1 MKSTDAL
8 AQLAQFGKRIVTTSE
23 AAVLWNMSLAT
34 TTKTL
39 SRLATS
45 GLLQEVCRGVWSVGT
60 TKPDLVDVVPV
71 LTRPYPSYV
80 STYSALFRHGMID
93 QIPRSLHV
101 VSLGRSK
108 RVATAFGDVVVH
120 HLQPELFGG
129 SYGGTSVRVGIA
141 SPEKALFDTVVVLSS
156 RAGIVT
162 LPEIELPE
170 TFDNGELQ
178 RWIERIPSKRVRT
191 IANRNLKRILGLAH
205 ATTSD

>member
-8 AQLAQFGKRIVTTSE
+8 AQLTRFGKRTVTTSE
-23 AAVLWNMSLAT
+23 SAVLWNTSLPT
-34 TTKTL
+34 TTKAL
-39 SRLATS
+39 SRLATA
-45 GLLQEVCRGVWSVGT
+45 GLLQEVCRGVWSIGT

-80 STYSALFRHGMID
+80 STYSALFKHGMID

-108 RVATAFGDVVVH
+108 RVATAFGVVVVH

-129 SYGGTSVRVGIA
+129 SYGGTSARVGIA

-156 RAGIVT
+156 RGATVT

-170 TFDNGELQ
+170 TFDNSEVQ
-178 RWIERIPSKRVRT
+178 RWSAKIPSKRVRT
-191 IANRNLKRILGLAH
+191 IANRTLTRILGLAH
-205 ATTSD
+205 ATT